1 MTARDVAAATAMVG
15 CGLAAAA
22 IGAIRTAERRIAAH
36 AGPVDERDD
45 CPHTTCKADEC
56 NPGYC
61 RIAHRR
67 AGMSPAHMPSI
78 DGSDRAL
85 GGGGHG

>member
-1 MTARDVAAATAMVG
+1 MSARDIAAATAMVG

-22 IGAIRTAERRIAAH
+22 IGVIRTAERRIEAA

-45 CPHTTCKADEC
+45 CPRQTTCKADEC

-61 RIAHRR
+61 RSAHRK

-78 DGSDRAL
+78 DGTDRAL
-85 GGGGHG
+85 GGAQ

>member
-1 MTARDVAAATAMVG
+1 MTARDIAAATAMVG

-45 CPHTTCKADEC
+45 CPHSTCTATEC
-56 NPGYC
+56 NPDYC
-61 RIAHRR
+61 RVAHRR
-67 AGMSPAHMPSI
+67 AGMMANAHSPSI

-85 GGGGHG
+85 GGGQ